1 MGSCGCKNA
10 LKSCSSSNFEQAIEK
25 TDEDLLNQSLSLQ
38 EDNEGRAE
46 KLLANLQGK
55 RWPKGKVTIF
65 GDFDGKLDSLE
76 SLPGTHHMLG
86 WSTNPTTGHYNYLF
100 LLQQNTAEKYLKLLV
115 ANPKAQTLE
124 KEVDCSIFKYQY
136 KDYLTAAFLLTQKD
150 NNPYILNTG
159 INDFLWFRLKPY
171 FRFLLTGENPYRP
184 LIAREEI
191 DMRMKEG
198 KIPIFLPKAIESQY
212 NSRLYNR
219 LH

>member
-1 MGSCGCKNA
+1 MGSCGCKA
-10 LKSCSSSNFEQAIEK
+10 VKRCSRPISAQSVEK
-25 TDEDLLNQSLSLQ
+25 TDQDLLMQTLSLQ
-38 EDNEGRAE
+38 EDYEKRAE

-86 WSTNPTTGHYNYLF
+86 WSTNPTTGRYNYLF
-100 LLQQNTAEKYLKLLV
+100 LLQQNTAEKYLKLLM
-115 ANPKAQTLE
+115 ANPKGQTLE
-124 KEVDCSIFKYQY
+124 KQVDCSIFKHQY

-171 FRFLLTGENPYRP
+171 YRFLVTGENPYRP
-184 LIAREEI
+184 SIAREEI

-198 KIPIFLPKAIESQY
+198 KIPTFLPKAIESQY
-212 NSRLYNR
+212 NCRLYN
-219 LH
+219 HQH